1 MRGLKYQ
8 LKSVSRDKFCLM
20 TFLLPILVA
29 VALNFMG
36 SIDLS
41 SLGEL
46 HFGVLENDHS
56 PQTVTW
62 LERYGPVTAY
72 QTPEELTAAIK
83 EPSTNV
89 IGVKADGD
97 SIKTAI
103 SGGELDIFQQAA
115 ATLPALYEQRAET
128 ELVKVLTLERPDIL
142 ESFQDIFIPA
152 VLIVAMFMGC
162 TFNAMNI
169 ISEKEDGV
177 AFINEILPMT
187 PSQYIFQKV
196 VVGFLFGSLSS
207 IVTACICFRLSWQ
220 NFGLLLALIVMSSFV
235 AALIGLFIGK
245 LSEGL
250 MTGVVYIKIVMLV
263 FIAVP
268 ILCALIGAS
277 GPLAFICNIVPSQ
290 PAFDGIMALSAG
302 KMGTAVKNVDILTVH
317 CIVWFVLYVLIS
329 TNHKRQRQRLFIV
342 LALIPKPQVVFLDE
356 LTTGLDA
363 RARRGIWKIL
373 KELKDGGLTIFLTSH
388 FMDEVEAL
396 CDEICILQKGRAVFY
411 GTVTQAKEKSS
422 CENFED
428 AYLKLSGEGIE

>member
-1 MRGLKYQ
+1 MKGLKYQ
-8 LKSVSRDKFCLM
+8 LKSVLRDKFCLM

-46 HFGVLENDHS
+46 HFGVLENDLP

-72 QTPEELTAAIK
+72 GTQDELTAAIN

-103 SGGELDIFQQAA
+103 SGDELDIFQQAA
-115 ATLPALYEQRAET
+115 ATLPALYEQRAEA
-128 ELVKVLTLERPDIL
+128 ELVKVLTMERPDIL

-177 AFINEILPMT
+177 AFVNEILPMT
-187 PSQYIFQKV
+187 PSQYIMQKV

-207 IVTACICFRLSWQ
+207 IITACICFQLSWH
-220 NFGLLLALIVMSSFV
+220 NWGIMLALIVLSSFV
-235 AALIGLFIGK
+235 AALIGLFTGK

-250 MTGVVYIKIVMLV
+250 MIGVVYIKIIMLV

-268 ILCALIGAS
+268 IVCALIGVS
-277 GPLAFICNIVPSQ
+277 GPLAVLCNLVPSQ

-302 KMGTAVKNVDILTVH
+302 NTGAAIKDAGILSIH
-317 CIVWFVLYVLIS
+317 CVVWPALYVLIF
-329 TNHKRQRQRLFIV
+329 T
-342 LALIPKPQVVFLDE
+342 
-356 LTTGLDA
+356 
-363 RARRGIWKIL
+363 RRK
-373 KELKDGGLTIFLTSH
+373 K
-388 FMDEVEAL
+388 
-396 CDEICILQKGRAVFY
+396 
-411 GTVTQAKEKSS
+411 QAGYS
-422 CENFED
+422 
-428 AYLKLSGEGIE
+428 I

>member
-8 LKSVSRDKFCLM
+8 LKSVLRDKFCLM

-46 HFGVLENDHS
+46 HFGVLENNLS
-56 PQTVTW
+56 PQAVMW

-72 QTPEELTAAIK
+72 GTQEELTAAIK
-83 EPSTNV
+83 EPSV

-97 SIKTAI
+97 SLRTAI
-103 SGGELDIFQQAA
+103 AGDELDIFQQAA
-115 ATLPALYEQRAET
+115 ATLPALYEQRAEA

-220 NFGLLLALIVMSSFV
+220 NFGLLLALIVLSSFV

-250 MTGVVYIKIVMLV
+250 MIGVVYIKIVMLL
-263 FIAVP
+263 FLTVP
-268 ILCALIGAS
+268 ILCALIGAR
-277 GPLAFICNIVPSQ
+277 GPLAVICNIVPSQ
-290 PAFDGIMALSAG
+290 PAFDGIMALSTG
-302 KMGTAVKNVDILTVH
+302 SIGTATKDVGILAIH
-317 CIVWFVLYVLIS
+317 CISWSALYVLTS
-329 TNHKRQRQRLFIV
+329 SRHK
-342 LALIPKPQVVFLDE
+342 K
-356 LTTGLDA
+356 
-363 RARRGIWKIL
+363 
-373 KELKDGGLTIFLTSH
+373 
-388 FMDEVEAL
+388 
-396 CDEICILQKGRAVFY
+396 
-411 GTVTQAKEKSS
+411 QA
-422 CENFED
+422 
-428 AYLKLSGEGIE
+428 IQ